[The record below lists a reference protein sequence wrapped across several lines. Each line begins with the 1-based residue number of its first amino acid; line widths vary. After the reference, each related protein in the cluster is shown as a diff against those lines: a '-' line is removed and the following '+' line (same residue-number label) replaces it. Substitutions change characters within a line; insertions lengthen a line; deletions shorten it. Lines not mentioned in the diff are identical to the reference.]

1 MAPTTGAFVGRKVR
15 LKKGAGI
22 LAVGIIG
29 SQQDDLTVANGEIDV
44 TDKDDNGYRT
54 LLDDWGVRSIDVSIN
69 GIMKD
74 TELLDIATS
83 NSASVLLQEYTLE
96 IGTIGTVTGNFFMN
110 GFTVGAP
117 TAEGTTFTATFLSSG
132 EYEFTPAV
140 PGVTAPSNTARPA
153 VTGTATVGQTLTAT
167 PGVWTGSPAVSRIW
181 LANGVPIPGAS
192 GSTFAL
198 TAAQSGKKISVMES
212 ASNSAG
218 SNIAVSIETATV
230 A

>member
-1 MAPTTGAFVGRKVR
+1 MATNGAFVGRKVR
-15 LKKGAGI
+15 LKKGTGVF
-22 LAVGIIG
+22 AVGIIG

-83 NSASVLLQEYTLE
+83 NSASVLLQNYTLE

-132 EYEFTPAV
+132 EYEFVAASPS
-140 PGVTAPSNTARPA
+140 VTRPA
-153 VTGTATVGQTLTAT
+153 NTTRPAITGTAIVGQTLTAT
-167 PGVWTGSPAVSRIW
+167 PGVWTGSPAISRVW
-181 LANGVPIPGAS
+181 LANGVPIPNATGA
-192 GSTFAL
+192 TFVL
-198 TAAQSGKKISVMES
+198 TSAQVGRKISVMES

-218 SNIAVSIETATV
+218 NTIAVSIETATV